1 MTPDDVEIIERKSA
15 YSGWFAVD
23 VIRLRHAQYA
33 GGMGPEIRRELFRL
47 GDSTCCLPYDPVRD
61 EVVLIEQ
68 FRMAPYTAGDPACWL
83 IETTA
88 GMNDGDS
95 PEDVARKEALEEAGC
110 AITELEHVTDLY
122 PSPGSTLSRAS
133 LFVGRTSTEEIG
145 GVHGLDAEDEDIRV
159 FTVPFDEAMRM
170 VDSNEIRVLDAV
182 TILLWLSRHRDR
194 LRRKWR

>member
-1 MTPDDVEIIERKSA
+1 MTPDNVEIIERTNA

-23 VIRLRHAQYA
+23 IFRLRHTLYR
-33 GGMGPEIRRELFRL
+33 GGMGPEIRRELFRM

-68 FRMAPYTAGDPACWL
+68 FRMAPYTAGDSDCWL

-88 GMNDGDS
+88 GMNDGDA
-95 PEDVARKEALEEAGC
+95 PADVARKEAMEEAGC
-110 AITELEHVTDLY
+110 TITDLHHVTDIY

-133 LFVGRTSTEEIG
+133 LFVGRTSTETIG

-159 FTVPFDEAMRM
+159 FATPFDEAMRM
-170 VDSNEIRVLDAV
+170 VDGNEIRVMDAV

-194 LRRKWR
+194 LRLKWR